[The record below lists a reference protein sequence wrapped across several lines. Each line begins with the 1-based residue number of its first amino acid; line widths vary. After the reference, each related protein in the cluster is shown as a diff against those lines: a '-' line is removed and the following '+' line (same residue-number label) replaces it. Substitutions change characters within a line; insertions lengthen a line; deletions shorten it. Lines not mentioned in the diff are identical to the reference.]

1 MIAWLKKLFG
11 GMDNLKTVDIDDI
24 DEFDFDEFEIDEFD
38 PEEPETFLD
47 PVTLERFRAAPEKL
61 KESARRYLSVVG
73 RDYNPDDLLLSIED
87 VDRYFLG
94 DE

>member
-1 MIAWLKKLFG
+1 MIGWLKKLFG
-11 GMDNLKTVDIDDI
+11 SMENLKTVDVDDI
-24 DEFDFDEFEIDEFD
+24 DEFEIDEFN

-61 KESARRYLSVVG
+61 KESARNYLRVVG
-73 RDYNPDDLLLSIED
+73 KDYDPNDLLLSIED